1 MGGAQALSLDK
12 SSRNVSAATSY
23 ENMGLEEYE
32 IGEKGAPRI
41 VWVVGSVVERMIKK
55 NEKMMKGWKQKDVKI
70 TAFHGARAP
79 SLGVHQYID
88 RIFRY
93 SSCSPACF
101 VVAYIYLERFLSQ
114 TAGFLT
120 SLNVHRLSIT
130 SIMLAAKFLDDDCYN
145 NAYYAKVGG
154 ITNSELNKLE
164 MKFLTSLDFRLHVSV
179 DTFNTYCLQLE
190 REGNN
195 GETTQIDRPAKIFG
209 YVCGRARTPTI
220 ACRAV

>member
-12 SSRNVSAATSY
+12 SSRHVSAATSY

-41 VWVVGSVVERMIKK
+41 V
-55 NEKMMKGWKQKDVKI
+55 
-70 TAFHGARAP
+70 AP

-120 SLNVHRLSIT
+120 SLNVHRLLIT

-164 MKFLTSLDFRLHVSV
+164 MKFLTSLDFRLHVRV

-209 YVCGRARTPTI
+209 YVCGRARAPNI

>member
-1 MGGAQALSLDK
+1 
-12 SSRNVSAATSY
+12 
-23 ENMGLEEYE
+23 
-32 IGEKGAPRI
+32 
-41 VWVVGSVVERMIKK
+41 
-55 NEKMMKGWKQKDVKI
+55 MKDAVKI

-120 SLNVHRLSIT
+120 SLNVHRLLIT

-164 MKFLTSLDFRLHVSV
+164 MKFLTSLDFRLH
-179 DTFNTYCLQLE
+179 LQ

-209 YVCGRARTPTI
+209 YVCGRARAPNI